1 MKKDDQSIFEAHC
14 SEHLDMRHHL
24 PVAQQKYQEAFNN
37 EPNKVKKQNKA
48 MQAMN
53 QYLVA
58 QLKAIGW
65 QHWRPDKHGKKP
77 ARVTPQKAGELTQED
92 KQAVAY
98 KPKGEMPS
106 EYNGKILRD
115 AGL

>member
-14 SEHLDMRHHL
+14 KEHLDLRHHL
-24 PVAQQKYQEAFNN
+24 PIARKIYQDAYDE
-37 EPNKVKKQNKA
+37 EPVEVKKKNKA
-48 MQAMN
+48 GQAMN
-53 QYLVA
+53 QYLLE
-58 QLKAIGW
+58 QLKAKGW
-65 QHWRPDKHGKKP
+65 QYWRPDRDGKKP

-92 KQAVAY
+92 RQAVAY

-106 EYNGKILRD
+106 EYSGKILRD